1 MKVPHIEYWSWGVE
15 GGTSHIQKK
24 KLFFYF
30 FYSSPQPDFVLGK
43 K

>member
-15 GGTSHIQKK
+15 GGSSHIQKK
-24 KLFFYF
+24 KEKDF